1 MTLITNNSNSSQL
14 VKIKPQR
21 NPSSSVNYQFL
32 LGIAAFST
40 SFGLSL
46 IPNWDF
52 SKAFF
57 TAIITVL
64 ATYSSAF
71 FVDKRR
77 RNNEL
82 KIIGSLHKHIRDLE
96 GLKYRIFREVKQL
109 EEYQTVLYSE
119 TQKLENKIT
128 QCRSQRDRLHRDIG
142 NYAAHKK
149 KIELEVNSLTN
160 EFHNLEKSNSE
171 LTNSYNN
178 LIAEKRRIEM
188 NYNVCRTELSQ
199 IQTQIEILKPEK
211 EKLEVDVTLLER
223 IKPQLEE
230 KLYELRLENQKLEL
244 EVGHQKELL
253 LDTNKTHKN
262 LEQSLSNLQNQAI
275 DKQVEINQLQNQVSI
290 LRTEHDLLQN
300 QIWELLQQIETLE
313 TIDHAVTI
321 TSAIASD
328 ITKENIEE
336 ENLGLF
342 PFDEI
347 LETYDQ
353 DNELA
358 NHSDHLG
365 IEWQNFLGKISQDHI
380 VILTAIATEQNP
392 QTTIKKIAEKNIT
405 MPNLLI
411 DDINEIAHNTLG
423 EIIIEINNEIPKI
436 SSEYLLKVQK
446 MI

>member
-14 VKIKPQR
+14 VKVKSQR
-21 NPSSSVNYQFL
+21 NPSSGMNYQFL

-46 IPNWDF
+46 IPSWDF
-52 SKAFF
+52 SKAFL

-96 GLKYRIFREVKQL
+96 GLKYRIIREVKQL
-109 EEYQTVLYSE
+109 EEYQTLLYNE
-119 TQKLENKIT
+119 TQQLENIIT
-128 QCRSQRDRLHRDIG
+128 ECRSQRDRLHRDIG
-142 NYAAHKK
+142 NYAAQKK
-149 KIELEVNSLTN
+149 KIELEINSLTN
-160 EFHNLEKSNSE
+160 EFHNLENSNSE
-171 LTNSYNN
+171 LTNSCNN
-178 LIAEKRRIEM
+178 LIAEKRRIEI
-188 NYNVCRTELSQ
+188 NYNVSRTELSQ
-199 IQTQIEILKPEK
+199 IQTQIETLKPER
-211 EKLEVDVTLLER
+211 EKLESDVTLLER

-244 EVGHQKELL
+244 EVAHQKELL
-253 LDTNKTHKN
+253 VDTNKTHKN
-262 LEQSLSNLQNQAI
+262 LEQSVSNLQNQAI
-275 DKQVEINQLQNQVSI
+275 DKQIEINQLQNQISI
-290 LRTEHDLLQN
+290 LRQEHDSLQN
-300 QIWELLQQIETLE
+300 QVWELLQQIETLE

-336 ENLGLF
+336 ENLGIF

-353 DNELA
+353 NDQLVH
-358 NHSDHLG
+358 HSDHLAK
-365 IEWQNFLGKISQDHI
+365 EWQNFREKISQDHI
-380 VILTAIATEQNP
+380 EILIAIATQENP

-405 MPNLLI
+405 MPSLLI

-423 EIIIEINNEIPKI
+423 EIIIETNNEIAKI
-436 SSEYLLKVQK
+436 ADEYLLKVQE